1 MEIKSRIPDPKGA
14 YFQKDIETMPVEK
27 LKALQLDRLRKQV
40 QNVYDNNPYFKKVYD
55 DAGFNPG
62 DLKTLEDISKVP
74 FMEKS
79 TIREG
84 YPTKIVT
91 GQVGDMREMH
101 STSGTTGK
109 PVLIF
114 ASEHDIDLWADRNA
128 RELWMVGVRPGDIF
142 LNSFGYGLPTGGF
155 GFHYGA
161 QRMGA
166 CPIPLSGG
174 QSDRMVDIL
183 VDLPVKAFCATPS
196 FALYVGQKAQEKGVD
211 LAKDS
216 ACTVSLHGAEP
227 WAWSTRMR
235 IQELFG
241 AMAYDEFGMTE
252 FLGPGMTCEC
262 EARTESTPQKM
273 HAWADHLLAE
283 CIDPETG
290 QPVGDGEDGEM
301 VWTNLVNTGTPLIRY
316 RSRDLASLTWET
328 CSCGRTHPRMAAIKG
343 RSDDAVSISGL
354 IVFPSQV
361 EEALA
366 RFPEMGANF
375 RIIVETDQRGMDF
388 FTLRVELKDKGYLSD
403 ENLVSSLK
411 QKMKEA
417 VKTVADV
424 NPKVVD
430 LIGPDELPRVT
441 KGEGKTA
448 SARVDD
454 RRKKE

>member
-1 MEIKSRIPDPKGA
+1 MQVKTKTQDPKSP
-14 YFQKDIETMPVEK
+14 YFQPEIETMPVEK
-27 LKALQLDRLRKQV
+27 LKELQLDRLQNQV
-40 QNVYDNNPYFKKVYD
+40 KYVYNNNPYFKKVYD
-55 DAGFNPG
+55 DAGFNPA

-74 FMEKS
+74 FMEKG
-79 TIREG
+79 TVRDG

-91 GQVGDMREMH
+91 GDMSEMRQMH

-114 ASEHDIDLWADRNA
+114 ANEHDIDLWADRNA
-128 RELWMVGVRPGDIF
+128 RELWMVGVRAGDIF
-142 LNSFGYGLPTGGF
+142 LNSFGYGLATGGF

-166 CPIPLSGG
+166 APIPLSGG

-183 VDLPVKAFCATPS
+183 VDLPVHSFCATPS
-196 FALYVGQKAQEKGVD
+196 FALYVGQKAQEKGFD

-216 ACTVSLHGAEP
+216 TCKVSLHGAEP
-227 WAWSTRMR
+227 WPWATRLK

-241 AMAYDEFGMTE
+241 VKAYDEFGMTE

-262 EARTESTPQKM
+262 EAVNEAMPQKM

-283 CIDPETG
+283 CINPDTG
-290 QPVGDGEDGEM
+290 EPVGDGEDGEM

-316 RSRDLASLTWET
+316 RSRDLASLTWEV
-328 CSCGRTHPRMAAIKG
+328 CPCGRTHPRMAAIKG

-361 EEALA
+361 EEALTP
-366 RFPEMGANF
+366 FPEMGANF
-375 RIIVETDQRGMDF
+375 RMLIETDDRGMDKW
-388 FTLRVELKDKGYLSD
+388 TLTIELKDKSYLED
-403 ENLVSSLK
+403 AALVERLTNE
-411 QKMKEA
+411 MKTA
-417 VKTVADV
+417 VKGVTDV
-424 NPKVVD
+424 NPKVMK
-430 LIGPDELPRVT
+430 LIGPDELPRAT
-441 KGEGKTA
+441 AGEGKTA

-454 RRKKE
+454 RRKK

>member
-1 MEIKSRIPDPKGA
+1 MQVKTKKQDPKSP
-14 YFQKDIETMPVEK
+14 YFQSDIETMPVEK
-27 LKALQLDRLRKQV
+27 LKKLQLDRLKKQV
-40 QNVYDNNPYFKKVYD
+40 RNVYNNNPYFKKVYD
-55 DAGFNPG
+55 KAGFNPG

-79 TIREG
+79 TVRDG

-91 GQVGDMREMH
+91 GNMAEMREMH

-114 ASEHDIDLWADRNA
+114 ANENDINLWADRNA
-128 RELWMVGVRPGDIF
+128 RELWMTGVRPGDIF

-196 FALYVGQKAQEKGVD
+196 FALYVGQKAQEKGFD

-216 ACTVSLHGAEP
+216 TCKISLHGAEP
-227 WAWSTRMR
+227 WPWATRVK
-235 IQELFG
+235 IEELFG
-241 AMAYDEFGMTE
+241 TKAYDEFGMTE

-262 EARTESTPQKM
+262 KARKEKMPQKM

-283 CIDPETG
+283 CINPSTG
-290 QPVGDGEDGEM
+290 EPVADGEDGEI

-316 RSRDLASLTWET
+316 RSRDLASLTWKP
-328 CSCGRTHPRMAAIKG
+328 CPCGRTHPRMAAIKG

-361 EEALA
+361 EEALTP
-366 RFPEMGANF
+366 FPEMGANF
-375 RIIVETDQRGMDF
+375 RMLIETDSRGMDKW
-388 FTLRVELKDKGYLSD
+388 TLKIELKDKAYLSD
-403 ENLVSSLK
+403 AALVERLK
-411 QKMKEA
+411 NEMKIA
-417 VKTVADV
+417 VKGVTDV
-424 NPKVVD
+424 NPKVME
-430 LIGPDELPRVT
+430 LIGPDELPRAT
-441 KGEGKTA
+441 SGEGKTA

-454 RRKKE
+454 RRKK

>member
-1 MEIKSRIPDPKGA
+1 MQIKTKAPDASSK
-14 YFQKDIETMPVEK
+14 YFQPDIETMPVEK
-27 LKALQLDRLRKQV
+27 LKELQLERLKKQV

-55 DAGFNPG
+55 DAGFNPA
-62 DLKTLEDISKVP
+62 DLKALEDISKVP

-79 TIREG
+79 TVRSG

-91 GQVGDMREMH
+91 GDMGDMREMH

-114 ASEHDIDLWADRNA
+114 ASEADIDKWADRCA
-128 RELWMVGVRPGDIF
+128 RELWMTGLRPGQIF
-142 LNSFGYGLPTGGF
+142 LNSFGYGLPTGGA

-183 VDLPVKAFCATPS
+183 VDLPVTAFCATPS
-196 FALYVGQKAQEKGVD
+196 FALYVGQKAQEKGFD
-211 LAKDS
+211 LSKDS
-216 ACTVSLHGAEP
+216 TCKISLHGAEP
-227 WAWSTRMR
+227 WPWATRVK

-241 AMAYDEFGMTE
+241 VTAFDEFGMTE

-262 EARTESTPQKM
+262 EARTEDTAQKM

-283 CIDPETG
+283 CINPDTG
-290 QPVGDGEDGEM
+290 EPVGDGEDGEM

-316 RSRDLASLTWET
+316 RSRDLASLTWKT
-328 CSCGRTHPRMAAIKG
+328 CACGRTHPRMAAIKG

-361 EEALA
+361 EEALTP
-366 RFPEMGANF
+366 FPEMGANF
-375 RIIVETDQRGMDF
+375 RIVVETDKRGMDF
-388 FTLRVELKDKGYLSD
+388 FTLRVELKDKAMSQDKAIVERL
-403 ENLVSSLK
+403 
-411 QKMKEA
+411 QKEMKVA
-417 VKTVADV
+417 VKGVTDV

-430 LIGPDELPRVT
+430 IIGPDELPRAT
-441 KGEGKTA
+441 AGEGKTA
-448 SARVDD
+448 SARVED
-454 RRKKE
+454 RRKK